1 MILGPVG
8 PNLAH
13 LGQCVA
19 LDQGLTDGRV
29 MLELKPLDSG

>member
-13 LGQCVA
+13 FGQCVA
-19 LDQGLTDGRV
+19 LDQGLTEGRLI
-29 MLELKPLDSG
+29 LELKSLDSG